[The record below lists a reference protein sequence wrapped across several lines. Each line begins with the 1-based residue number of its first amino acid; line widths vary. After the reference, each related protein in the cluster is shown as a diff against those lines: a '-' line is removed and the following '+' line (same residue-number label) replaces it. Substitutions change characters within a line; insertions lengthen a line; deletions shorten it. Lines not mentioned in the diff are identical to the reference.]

1 MNDYSQPPPGKIS
14 EHGNGIGAPSPEEVE
29 RRAREIAMIDERNPD
44 ECTETDWAQAR
55 HELMGEENNVPP
67 EETPD
72 NADMTEEWSV
82 VASSKGHRIPRPGTE
97 EEETV
102 GEHLVIEGIEEATH
116 DQMLEARREERHQEG
131 ENPLGAPSVKPVS
144 QRAAGELFFFP
155 ASHSRIERLRD
166 RFHEIRK
173 FTNSLCVG
181 LEPEDCVVQSMPD
194 VSPTKWHLA
203 HTTWFFETF

>member
-1 MNDYSQPPPGKIS
+1 MWEGDAPALFQILMHDYSQPPPGKIE

-29 RRAREIAMIDERNPD
+29 RRAREIAMIDERNP
-44 ECTETDWAQAR
+44 EEFTEADWAQAR

-82 VASSKGHRIPRPGTE
+82 IAGSKGHRIPRPGVE

-116 DQMLEARREERHQEG
+116 DQMLEARLEELEQEG
-131 ENPLGAPSVKPVS
+131 ERS
-144 QRAAGELFFFP
+144 
-155 ASHSRIERLRD
+155 
-166 RFHEIRK
+166 
-173 FTNSLCVG
+173 
-181 LEPEDCVVQSMPD
+181 
-194 VSPTKWHLA
+194 
-203 HTTWFFETF
+203 